1 MEREED
7 TFWEERTSLPPT
19 QKKALKIITY
29 TDGKNIYS
37 KDVLFEF
44 EITAS
49 QLKRAVEQLLK
60 KDIITKKRNV
70 YQIID
75 PIMEL
80 WIKRNF

>member
-1 MEREED
+1 LEREEN
-7 TFWEERTSLPPT
+7 TFWEEWANLPPT
-19 QKKALKIITY
+19 RKKALKIITY
-29 TDGKNIYS
+29 TNGKNIYS

-49 QLKRAVEQLLK
+49 HLKRAIEQLQK
-60 KDIITKKRNV
+60 KDIITKERNT

-80 WIKRNF
+80 